1 MERGFLKQIDNF
13 DESDHENINI
23 KFTTIQQLHIDLNN
37 TKENSVTYE
46 DFQDKK
52 IVLIADEAHHLNS
65 GTKSGNLL
73 EVGKKLFCRS
83 CIRIL
88 KISFSNL
95 RQLWIMKAG
104 KS

>member
-1 MERGFLKQIDNF
+1 LKQIDNF

-52 IVLIADEAHHLNS
+52 IVLIADEAPSEQWNQKRKFVWKLGRNCS
-65 GTKSGNLL
+65 GDFAS
-73 EVGKKLFCRS
+73 EF
-83 CIRIL
+83 
-88 KISFSNL
+88 
-95 RQLWIMKAG
+95 
-104 KS
+104 